1 MGAGRKSQLQTI
13 ARRPLG
19 CSGNESRHT
28 RPGEGSLADRLGYQT
43 FDQFLKDIPSLRIEG
58 IEPIR
63 YVTLSS
69 ADEFDESENAN

>member
-1 MGAGRKSQLQTI
+1 VRKAQAGDRKLRALSLASSL
-13 ARRPLG
+13 ARKL
-19 CSGNESRHT
+19 
-28 RPGEGSLADRLGYQT
+28 PGEGSLAARLGYQT